1 MKWYVVHT
9 FSGQELSVQKHIE
22 MMIEREGLQSMIN
35 QVLVPTQ
42 EVVTVTGGKKVTRT
56 KKFFPS
62 YIVIEMDMN
71 KDTMHYITD
80 IPGVTHFVGVNGKAQ
95 TVKKHEVDR
104 LLGISDPEEAL
115 SSRVEVPYSIGE
127 SVRIKDG
134 PFKDFDGTVEEINL
148 EKGKLKVM
156 VSVFGRSTPVELG
169 FTQVEGL

>member
-1 MKWYVVHT
+1 MV
-9 FSGQELSVQKHIE
+9 
-22 MMIEREGLQSMIN
+22 EREGLQESIL

-42 EVVTVTGGKKVTRT
+42 EVVTMSGGRKISRT

-62 YIVIEMDMN
+62 YIIIQMELN

-80 IPGVTHFVGVNGKAQ
+80 IPGVTHFVGVDGKAQ
-95 TVKKHEVDR
+95 LVKQSEVDR
-104 LLGISDPEEAL
+104 LLGKTGVEEEFDKI
-115 SSRVEVPYSIGE
+115 VEIPHTVGE

-134 PFKDFDGTVEEINL
+134 PFKDFDGVVEEINV

-169 FTQVEGL
+169 FMQVEGL

>member
-9 FSGQELSVQKHIE
+9 FSGQEISVQKHIE

-42 EVVTVTGGKKVTRT
+42 EVVTVTGGKKVSRTR
-56 KKFFPS
+56 KFFPS
-62 YIVIEMDMN
+62 YIIIEMDLN

-80 IPGVTHFVGVNGKAQ
+80 IPGVTHFVGANGKAQ
-95 TVKKHEVDR
+95 TLKKAEVDR
-104 LLGISDPEEAL
+104 LLGNNGPEEEL
-115 SSRVEVPYSIGE
+115 NSMVEIPYSIGE

-134 PFKDFDGTVEEINL
+134 PFKDFDGTVEEINT